1 MKTLLLLCFAA
12 GGAFSAQENA
22 PHIKAALS
30 AYEAGTGAARDHH
43 LDAAIQSFRQAIE
56 IEPTFMEARRG
67 LIEALLSSGS
77 RLDAAAAMT
86 QFLEIEPAAN
96 RYRLLLGRILLEQKQ
111 PSRALAQFSILL
123 ESEPDNADALL
134 GFAAA
139 AKQAGMPSQALD
151 ALKRGA
157 SRYPADRRFR
167 QELNSR

>member
-1 MKTLLLLCFAA
+1 VKTLLLLLLAA
-12 GGAFSAQENA
+12 LALFPQTNA

-30 AYEAGTGAARDHH
+30 AYELGNAAVRNHRV
-43 LDAAIQSFRQAIE
+43 DAALNSFRKAIQ
-56 IEPTFMEARRG
+56 IEPTFMEARRA
-67 LIEALLSSGS
+67 LIETLLSSGN
-77 RLDAAAAMT
+77 RLEAAAAIT
-86 QFLEIEPAAN
+86 RFLEIEPDAN
-96 RYRLLLGRILLEQKQ
+96 RYRVVLGRILLEQKQ

-123 ESEPDNADALL
+123 ESEPDNADGLL

-139 AKQAGMPSQALD
+139 AKQAGMQSQAVD